1 MKISFVNEAQL
12 ELLDAISFYEEAQPG
27 LGRRFKDELDRRLQR
42 LPDHPEAYRVR
53 KGGYRR
59 LNLTVFPYYIPYIL
73 RAETLWVLAVAHSRR
88 KPEYWIERR
97 MRINET

>member
-1 MKISFVNEAQL
+1 MKISFVDEAQL
-12 ELLDAISFYEEAQPG
+12 ELLDAISFYEEARPG
-27 LGRRFKDELDRRLQR
+27 LGRRFKDELDLRLQR
-42 LPDHPEAYRVR
+42 LRDHPEAYRVR

-73 RAETLWVLAVAHSRR
+73 RAGTLWVLAVAHSRR

-97 MRINET
+97 I

>member
-1 MKISFVNEAQL
+1 MKISFVDEAQL
-12 ELLDAISFYEEAQPG
+12 ELLDAISFYEQARPG
-27 LGRRFKDELDRRLQR
+27 LGRRFKDELDLRLQR
-42 LPDHPEAYRVR
+42 LRDHPEACQVR

-97 MRINET
+97 LRLNET